1 MKGKL
6 FILFAMFGTGLS
18 GKAQTNE
25 NDSIMTRNDLTENKL
40 NALESIAKGVRNGY
54 LFIENGV
61 VKGYKD
67 IENGVVKGFTAV
79 TDGITLK
86 LFGRDGET
94 MEETKER
101 LNAQMQSANN
111 HSREIVEKDR
121 KTTEERQKNVRIK

>member
-1 MKGKL
+1 
-6 FILFAMFGTGLS
+6 MFGTGLS
-18 GKAQTNE
+18 GKAQTLE
-25 NDSIMTRNDLTENKL
+25 NDSIMTRKDLTDNKL
-40 NALESIAKGVRNGY
+40 NMLESIAKGMINGY

-101 LNAQMQSANN
+101 LNTQVKSANN
-111 HSREIVEKDR
+111 HSRE
-121 KTTEERQKNVRIK
+121 VRPE